1 MKKNVAVVGCGNISG
16 IYLKNLTEVFS
27 NTQVYA
33 VCDLDEEKR
42 NAAAEKYN
50 AKIMTFDE
58 ILSDDNV
65 DIVLNITT
73 PKTHYSLCK
82 KILLA
87 KKSAY
92 VEKPLSLTYE
102 QGKEL
107 SELADINRSTFYTH
121 YCDIYAVAEEM
132 AEEFIRHIPFSAGE
146 IKSTAKEIEK
156 SFDYFRKNK
165 DLCIALLK
173 NGYYKKYL
181 LEKAKRIFEDGTL
194 QNGKMI
200 GTDEKIYLA
209 MSAYTCSGME
219 SFLLFCLENDV
230 DIPNEYCGKFFYDI
244 DEYCKNAV
252 IYLSGK

>member
-1 MKKNVAVVGCGNISG
+1 MIKESLIEL
-16 IYLKNLTEVFS
+16 LK
-27 NTQVYA
+27 
-33 VCDLDEEKR
+33 EKSID
-42 NAAAEKYN
+42 
-50 AKIMTFDE
+50 KIT
-58 ILSDDNV
+58 V
-65 DIVLNITT
+65 
-73 PKTHYSLCK
+73 
-82 KILLA
+82 
-87 KKSAY
+87 
-92 VEKPLSLTYE
+92 
-102 QGKEL
+102 KEL